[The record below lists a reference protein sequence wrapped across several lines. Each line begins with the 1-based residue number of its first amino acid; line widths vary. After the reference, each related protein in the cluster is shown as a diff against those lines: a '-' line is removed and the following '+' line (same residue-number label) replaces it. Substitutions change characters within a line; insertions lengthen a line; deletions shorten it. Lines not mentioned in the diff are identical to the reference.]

1 MAAPAVHIAQCR
13 GFLIFW
19 QDKKGIAAMFVQF
32 SIRPV
37 QPLSLEQ
44 DATFTGEPLDRLS
57 CDDRQSLRAS
67 IEGSWDEVMS
77 VIRNCQQALVAGQP
91 RVVTTIV
98 VVEDRLNDQST
109 NWPRCLQEGLSVA
122 RQQIVDSG
130 HAIRRI
136 PVSV

>member
-1 MAAPAVHIAQCR
+1 
-13 GFLIFW
+13 
-19 QDKKGIAAMFVQF
+19 MFVQF

-67 IEGSWDEVMS
+67 VEGSWDEVMS
-77 VIRNCQQALVAGQP
+77 VIRNCQQAVATGQP
-91 RVVTTIV
+91 RVVTTIL
-98 VVEDRLNDQST
+98 VVEDRVSEQAT
-109 NWPRCLQEGLSVA
+109 GWPRCLQEGLSIA
-122 RQQIVDSG
+122 CSRIDDSPRP
-130 HAIRRI
+130 IRHI